1 MKTILNR
8 VPVLFDPDTHTY
20 TNEETGEQL
29 LGITGTLLKRLFP
42 GKYDGVPK
50 DILAK
55 AAERGSNVHASIEL
69 YEKIGVTPSTQEG
82 KAYADITRRNGMVAL
97 DCEYTVT
104 DFKHYAS
111 QIDVIYEV
119 QENVVDLADI
129 KTTYK
134 FDEESVSWQLSIYAY
149 MMSLCNPHVKVRKLL
164 GIWLRG
170 DTAQIIEVK
179 RHTDEEVVRLIKS
192 DMADKD
198 DDIPATEQP
207 LPDYIKA
214 NIDRLYEVV
223 QKKKELQEEE
233 QRIKSE
239 ILDKMSGDNL
249 KSIDAVR
256 ILFTVVKERT
266 KRRFDEKRFKE
277 EHSELFNEY
286 QKEITEKETLKI
298 TLRNDF

>member
-1 MKTILNR
+1 
-8 VPVLFDPDTHTY
+8 
-20 TNEETGEQL
+20 
-29 LGITGTLLKRLFP
+29 
-42 GKYDGVPK
+42 
-50 DILAK
+50 
-55 AAERGSNVHASIEL
+55 
-69 YEKIGVTPSTQEG
+69 
-82 KAYADITRRNGMVAL
+82 MVAL

-149 MMSLCNPHVKVRKLL
+149 MMSLCNPHIKVRKLL

-179 RHTDEEVVRLIKS
+179 RHTDEEVIRLIES

>member
-1 MKTILNR
+1 MKTRLNR

-20 TNEETGEQL
+20 TNEETGEL
-29 LGITGTLLKRLFP
+29 LSGITGTLLKRLFP

-55 AAERGSNVHASIEL
+55 AAEKGSNVHASIEL

-134 FDEESVSWQLSIYAY
+134 FDEDSVSWQLSIYAY
-149 MMSLCNPHVKVRKLL
+149 MMSLCNPHIKVRKLL

-179 RHTDEEVVRLIKS
+179 RHTDEEVIRLIES

-239 ILDKMSGDNL
+239 ILGKMSGDNL

-266 KRRFDEKRFKE
+266 KCRFDEKRFKE

>member
-8 VPVLFDPDTHTY
+8 VPVLFDPETHTY

-29 LGITGTLLKRLFP
+29 SGITGTLLKRLFP

-55 AAERGSNVHASIEL
+55 AAEKGSNVHASIEL

-179 RHTDEEVVRLIKS
+179 RHTDEEVIRLIES
-192 DMADKD
+192 DMAYKD

-239 ILDKMSGDNL
+239 ILDRMSGDNL

>member
-8 VPVLFDPDTHTY
+8 VPVMFDPDTHTY
-20 TNEETGEQL
+20 TNEETGEL
-29 LGITGTLLKRLFP
+29 LSGITGTLLKRLFP
-42 GKYDGVPK
+42 SKYDGVPK

-55 AAERGSNVHASIEL
+55 AAEKGSNIHASIEL

-82 KAYADITRRNGMVAL
+82 KAYVDITRRNGMVAL

-104 DFKHYAS
+104 DFNRYAS
-111 QIDVIYEV
+111 QIDVVYEV

-149 MMSLCNPHVKVRKLL
+149 MMSLCNPHIKMRKLL

-179 RHTDEEVVRLIKS
+179 RHTDEEVIRLIES
-192 DMADKD
+192 DMADND

-239 ILDKMSGDNL
+239 ILGKMSGDNL

-277 EHSELFNEY
+277 EHSDMFNEY

>member
-1 MKTILNR
+1 MKTKLNR

-20 TNEETGEQL
+20 TNEETGEL
-29 LGITGTLLKRLFP
+29 LSGITGTLLKRLFP
-42 GKYDGVPK
+42 SKYDGVPK

-55 AAERGSNVHASIEL
+55 AAEKGSNVHASIEL

-104 DFKHYAS
+104 DFKRYAS

-134 FDEESVSWQLSIYAY
+134 FYEDSVSWQLSIYAY
-149 MMSLCNPHVKVRKLL
+149 MMSLCNPHIKVRKLL

-179 RHTDEEVVRLIKS
+179 RHTDEEVIRLIKS

-214 NIDRLYEVV
+214 ISTDFMRSCRRRRNC
-223 QKKKELQEEE
+223 
-233 QRIKSE
+233 
-239 ILDKMSGDNL
+239 
-249 KSIDAVR
+249 
-256 ILFTVVKERT
+256 
-266 KRRFDEKRFKE
+266 KRRSRE
-277 EHSELFNEY
+277 
-286 QKEITEKETLKI
+286 
-298 TLRNDF
+298 

>member
-29 LGITGTLLKRLFP
+29 SGITGTLLKRLFP
-42 GKYDGVPK
+42 SKYDGVPK

-179 RHTDEEVVRLIKS
+179 RHTDEEVIRLIKS

-207 LPDYIKA
+207 IPDYIKA

>member
-8 VPVLFDPDTHTY
+8 VPVMFDPDTHTY

-29 LGITGTLLKRLFP
+29 SGITGTLLKRLFP

-55 AAERGSNVHASIEL
+55 AAEKGSNVHASIEL
-69 YEKIGVTPSTQEG
+69 YKKIGVTPSTQEG
-82 KAYADITRRNGMVAL
+82 KAYADITRRNGMVEL

-104 DFKHYAS
+104 DFKRYAS

-149 MMSLCNPHVKVRKLL
+149 MMSLCNPHIKVRKLL

-179 RHTDEEVVRLIKS
+179 RHTDEEVIRLIKS

-223 QKKKELQEEE
+223 QMKKELQEEE

-249 KSIDAVR
+249 KSIDAIR

-277 EHSELFNEY
+277 EHSDMFNEY

>member
-8 VPVLFDPDTHTY
+8 VPVMFDPDTHTY

-29 LGITGTLLKRLFP
+29 SGITGTLLKMLFP

-179 RHTDEEVVRLIKS
+179 RHTDEEVIRLIKS

-223 QKKKELQEEE
+223 QMKKELQEEE

>member
-1 MKTILNR
+1 MKTTLNR

-29 LGITGTLLKRLFP
+29 SGITGTLLKRLFP

-55 AAERGSNVHASIEL
+55 AAEKGSNIHASIEL

-82 KAYADITRRNGMVAL
+82 KAYADIIRRNGMVAL

-104 DFKHYAS
+104 DFKRYAS

-149 MMSLCNPHVKVRKLL
+149 MMSLCNPHIKVRKLL

-170 DTAQIIEVK
+170 DTAQIIEVN
-179 RHTDEEVVRLIKS
+179 RHTDEEVIRLMNS
-192 DMADKD
+192 DMADMD

-223 QKKKELQEEE
+223 QMKKELQEEE

>member
-20 TNEETGEQL
+20 TNEETGEL
-29 LGITGTLLKRLFP
+29 LSGITGTLLKRLFP
-42 GKYDGVPK
+42 SKYDGVPK

-55 AAERGSNVHASIEL
+55 AAEKGSNVHASIEL

-82 KAYADITRRNGMVAL
+82 KAYADITRRNGMVTL

-104 DFKHYAS
+104 DFKRYAS

-149 MMSLCNPHVKVRKLL
+149 MMSLCNPHIKVRKLL

-179 RHTDEEVVRLIKS
+179 RHTDEEVIRLIKS

-239 ILDKMSGDNL
+239 ILGKMSGDNL

-266 KRRFDEKRFKE
+266 KCRFDEKRFKE

>member
-29 LGITGTLLKRLFP
+29 SGITGTLLKRLFP

-55 AAERGSNVHASIEL
+55 AAEKGSNVHASIEL

-149 MMSLCNPHVKVRKLL
+149 MMSLCNPHIKVRKLL

-179 RHTDEEVVRLIKS
+179 RHTDEEVIRLIES

-207 LPDYIKA
+207 LPGYIKA

>member
-20 TNEETGEQL
+20 TNEETGEL
-29 LGITGTLLKRLFP
+29 LSGITGTLLKRLFP
-42 GKYDGVPK
+42 SKYDGVPK

-55 AAERGSNVHASIEL
+55 AAEKGSNVHASIEL

-82 KAYADITRRNGMVAL
+82 KAYADITRKNGMVAL
-97 DCEYTVT
+97 NCEYTVT

-149 MMSLCNPHVKVRKLL
+149 MMSLCNPHIKVRKLL

-179 RHTDEEVVRLIKS
+179 RHTDEEVIRLIKS

>member
-8 VPVLFDPDTHTY
+8 VPVMFDPDTHTY

-29 LGITGTLLKRLFP
+29 SGITGTLLKRLFP

-55 AAERGSNVHASIEL
+55 AAEKGSNIHASIEL

-82 KAYADITRRNGMVAL
+82 KAYADITRKNGMVAL

-179 RHTDEEVVRLIKS
+179 RHTDEEIIRLIES
-192 DMADKD
+192 DMADND

-239 ILDKMSGDNL
+239 ILGKMSGDNL

-277 EHSELFNEY
+277 EHSDMFNEY
-286 QKEITEKETLKI
+286 QREITEKETLKI

>member
-1 MKTILNR
+1 MKTKLNR
-8 VPVLFDPDTHTY
+8 VPVMFDPDTHTY
-20 TNEETGEQL
+20 TNEETGEL
-29 LGITGTLLKRLFP
+29 LSGITGTLLKRLFP
-42 GKYDGVPK
+42 SKYDGVPK

-149 MMSLCNPHVKVRKLL
+149 MMSLCNPHIKVRKLL

-179 RHTDEEVVRLIKS
+179 RHTDEEVIRLIES
-192 DMADKD
+192 DMADND

-239 ILDKMSGDNL
+239 ILGKMSGDNL

-277 EHSELFNEY
+277 EHSDMFNEY

>member
-1 MKTILNR
+1 MKTKLNR

-20 TNEETGEQL
+20 TNEETGEL
-29 LGITGTLLKRLFP
+29 LSGITGTLLKRLFP
-42 GKYDGVPK
+42 SKYDGVPK

-82 KAYADITRRNGMVAL
+82 KAYADITRKNGMVAL

-179 RHTDEEVVRLIKS
+179 RHTDEEVIRLIES
-192 DMADKD
+192 DMADID

-239 ILDKMSGDNL
+239 ILGKMSGDNL

>member
-1 MKTILNR
+1 M
-8 VPVLFDPDTHTY
+8 FDPDTHTY

-29 LGITGTLLKRLFP
+29 SGITGTLLKRLFP

-55 AAERGSNVHASIEL
+55 AAEKGSNIHASIEL

-149 MMSLCNPHVKVRKLL
+149 MMSLCNPHIKVRKLL

-179 RHTDEEVVRLIKS
+179 RHTDVEVIRLIKS

-256 ILFTVVKERT
+256 ILFTVVKERI

>member
-1 MKTILNR
+1 M
-8 VPVLFDPDTHTY
+8 LF
-20 TNEETGEQL
+20 
-29 LGITGTLLKRLFP
+29 R
-42 GKYDGVPK
+42 
-50 DILAK
+50 
-55 AAERGSNVHASIEL
+55 S
-69 YEKIGVTPSTQEG
+69 
-82 KAYADITRRNGMVAL
+82 
-97 DCEYTVT
+97 
-104 DFKHYAS
+104 
-111 QIDVIYEV
+111 
-119 QENVVDLADI
+119 VDLADI

-179 RHTDEEVVRLIKS
+179 RHTDEEVIRLIKS

>member
-1 MKTILNR
+1 MKTKLNR
-8 VPVLFDPDTHTY
+8 VPVLFDPETHTY

-29 LGITGTLLKRLFP
+29 SGITGTLLKRLFP

-55 AAERGSNVHASIEL
+55 AAEKGSNVHASIEL

-82 KAYADITRRNGMVAL
+82 KAYADITRKNGMVAL

-179 RHTDEEVVRLIKS
+179 RHTDEEVIRLIES

>member
-1 MKTILNR
+1 
-8 VPVLFDPDTHTY
+8 
-20 TNEETGEQL
+20 
-29 LGITGTLLKRLFP
+29 
-42 GKYDGVPK
+42 
-50 DILAK
+50 
-55 AAERGSNVHASIEL
+55 
-69 YEKIGVTPSTQEG
+69 
-82 KAYADITRRNGMVAL
+82 
-97 DCEYTVT
+97 
-104 DFKHYAS
+104 
-111 QIDVIYEV
+111 
-119 QENVVDLADI
+119 
-129 KTTYK
+129 
-134 FDEESVSWQLSIYAY
+134 
-149 MMSLCNPHVKVRKLL
+149 
-164 GIWLRG
+164 
-170 DTAQIIEVK
+170 
-179 RHTDEEVVRLIKS
+179 
-192 DMADKD
+192 MADKD

-223 QKKKELQEEE
+223 QKKRELQEEE

-277 EHSELFNEY
+277 EHSDMFNEY

>member
-8 VPVLFDPDTHTY
+8 VPVLFDPETHTY
-20 TNEETGEQL
+20 TNEETGEL
-29 LGITGTLLKRLFP
+29 LSGITGTLLKRLFP
-42 GKYDGVPK
+42 SKYDGVPK

-55 AAERGSNVHASIEL
+55 AAEKGSNVHASIEL

-134 FDEESVSWQLSIYAY
+134 FDEDSVSWQLSIYAY

-179 RHTDEEVVRLIKS
+179 RHTDEEVIRLIKS

-277 EHSELFNEY
+277 EHSDMFNEY
-286 QKEITEKETLKI
+286 QKEIIEKETLKI

>member
-29 LGITGTLLKRLFP
+29 SGITGTLLKRLFP

-179 RHTDEEVVRLIKS
+179 RHTDEEVIRLIKS

-207 LPDYIKA
+207 IPDYIKA